1 MKIKNY
7 TSFKIENEIPTHEG
21 AVAPARVL
29 TFVRKNEHRFNG
41 KFLWLS
47 PICFVQTRIFP
58 NSATPNFVKP
68 FIMPNFKIALHN
80 LEQPNQNYGK
90 TQ

>member
-41 KFLWLS
+41 KFFWLS

-58 NSATPNFVKP
+58 NSATPNFVKLN
-68 FIMPNFKIALHN
+68 IKQNKI
-80 LEQPNQNYGK
+80 GG
-90 TQ
+90 